1 MKNVLCL
8 KLFIVLCGVHVPLV
22 PLLLQLVH
30 QEQDWLI
37 AGEGLRCQL
46 CHVLA
51 Y

>member
-1 MKNVLCL
+1 MKNVLCV
-8 KLFIVLCGVHVPLV
+8 KLFIVLLVLLV
-22 PLLLQLVH
+22 PLLLHLVH

>member
-1 MKNVLCL
+1 M
-8 KLFIVLCGVHVPLV
+8 KLFIVLCGVHVLLVLLV
-22 PLLLQLVH
+22 PLILHLVH